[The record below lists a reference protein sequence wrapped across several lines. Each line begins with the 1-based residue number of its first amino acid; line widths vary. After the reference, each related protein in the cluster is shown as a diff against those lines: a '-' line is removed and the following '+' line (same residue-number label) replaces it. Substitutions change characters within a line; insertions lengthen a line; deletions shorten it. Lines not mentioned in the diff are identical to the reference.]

1 MTTIPSPPPV
11 PSTLPPRTEED
22 TGPISQSDRIK
33 ADAARCIQDA
43 FDHLAETQ
51 RIMEVVK
58 HVSDKALGMVADQE
72 AERKPTRL
80 ERIEANMAT
89 KEDVAMLKKLIADL
103 TTSILSDH
111 QKIIELDTW
120 KRRHS
125 VSPHCDTCEFKHPEI
140 EAQEG

>member
-80 ERIEANMAT
+80 ERIEAKLDKML
-89 KEDVAMLKKLIADL
+89 AMLQERADALMQHDARIVKLE
-103 TTSILSDH
+103 S
-111 QKIIELDTW
+111 W
-120 KRRHS
+120 KARHS